1 MEKFKTVLIVLILAM
16 TAIMIGN
23 IVMINEISLLYH
35 ETELERQALD
45 QRYEAMVGEFAE
57 SLKSVNLFSCIQ
69 TVNPRLS
76 NEETAEF
83 TNLVFKYSAEF
94 GVDPYEIFAKSWV
107 ETWFNPHIAGAA
119 GEKGF
124 IQVMPGTFKLYLD
137 KFNYSMDDF
146 ENWRCTFRVGIAH
159 YGYLIAKHNGN
170 HHLAEAEYNA
180 GGKGNFVERAGY
192 HVRKV
197 VLAKKQVSRFREK
210 GM

>member
-1 MEKFKTVLIVLILAM
+1 MYGEINQEWHEAKAEHAAVDQKYAQIME
-16 TAIMIGN
+16 
-23 IVMINEISLLYH
+23 
-35 ETELERQALD
+35 ELRCQL
-45 QRYEAMVGEFAE
+45 QM
-57 SLKSVNLFSCIQ
+57 VNLFSYIQ
-69 TVNPRLS
+69 MVNPKLS

-83 TNLVFKYSAEF
+83 MHLVFTYSSEA
-94 GVDPYEIFAKSWV
+94 GVDPYEIFAKARV
-107 ETWFNPHIAGAA
+107 ESDFNPTAQGTA

-146 ENWRCTFRVGIAH
+146 ENWRYTLRVGIAH

-170 HHLAEAEYNA
+170 HHLAETEYNA

-210 GM
+210 GL